1 MVEYNKGARIS
12 IGVNF
17 VDDNKIVLEEEI
29 KSLICRIPDVLSCK
43 VILGDKNEIEDI
55 HVLCSTGRNIK
66 QLVRDIQS
74 AVSARFNMEIDYKV
88 ISVAQIEENEYKDN
102 RLKIGSISMM
112 NMDNSLKA
120 VVILENEGKTFEGVS
135 IKVKSITNK
144 YKAVAEAT
152 ILALEAFINTNGIF
166 YLEGIEK
173 TKITGRD
180 IFLCLVGY
188 TYKNTENLLIGS
200 SLIKTDE
207 NEAVVKSV
215 LNALN
220 RMISKMV

>member
-1 MVEYNKGARIS
+1 MS
-12 IGVNF
+12 IGVKF
-17 VDDNKIVLEEEI
+17 VDDNKLVLEEEI

-43 VILGDKNEIEDI
+43 VILGDKSEIQDI
-55 HVLCSTGRNIK
+55 HVLCATGRNVK

-74 AVSARFNMEIDYKV
+74 AISARFNMEIDYKI
-88 ISVAQIEENEYKDN
+88 ISVAQIEENEHKEN

-120 VVILENEGKTFEGVS
+120 TVVLENEGKAYEGTS
-135 IKVKSITNK
+135 IKVKSISNK

-152 ILALEAFINTNGIF
+152 IISIEAFVNTSGIF

-173 TKITGRD
+173 ARIAGRD
-180 IFLCLVGY
+180 FFLCLVGY
-188 TYKNTENLLIGS
+188 AYKNNENLLIGS
-200 SLIKTDE
+200 SLIKADE
-207 NEAVVKSV
+207 NEAVAKSI

-220 RMISKMV
+220 RKISSIV

>member
-1 MVEYNKGARIS
+1 M
-12 IGVNF
+12 
-17 VDDNKIVLEEEI
+17 DDNKIALEEEI
-29 KSLICRIPDVLSCK
+29 KSLVCRIPDVLSCK
-43 VILGDKNEIEDI
+43 VILGDKNEVEDI
-55 HVLCSTGRNIK
+55 HVLCPTGRNIK

-102 RLKIGSISMM
+102 RLKIDSISMM

-120 VVILENEGKTFEGVS
+120 TVVLENEEKTFEGVS
-135 IKVKSITNK
+135 IKVKSTTNK

-152 ILALEAFINTNGIF
+152 ILALEAFINTNSIF

-173 TKITGRD
+173 TKIAGRD
-180 IFLCLVGY
+180 AFLCLVGY

-207 NEAVVKSV
+207 NEAVVKSA

-220 RMISKMV
+220 RMISKIV

>member
-1 MVEYNKGARIS
+1 M
-12 IGVNF
+12 
-17 VDDNKIVLEEEI
+17 DDNKIALEEEI
-29 KSLICRIPDVLSCK
+29 KSLVCRIPDVLSCK
-43 VILGDKNEIEDI
+43 VILGDKNEVEDI

-102 RLKIGSISMM
+102 RLKIDSISMM

-120 VVILENEGKTFEGVS
+120 TVVLENEEKTFEGVS
-135 IKVKSITNK
+135 IKVKSTTNK

-152 ILALEAFINTNGIF
+152 ILALEAFINTNSIF

-173 TKITGRD
+173 TKIAGRD
-180 IFLCLVGY
+180 AFLCLVGY

-207 NEAVVKSV
+207 NEAVVKSA

-220 RMISKMV
+220 RMISKIV

>member
-1 MVEYNKGARIS
+1 
-12 IGVNF
+12 
-17 VDDNKIVLEEEI
+17 VDDNKIALEEEI
-29 KSLICRIPDVLSCK
+29 KSLVCRIPDVLSCK
-43 VILGDKNEIEDI
+43 VILGDKNEVEDI
-55 HVLCSTGRNIK
+55 HVLCSTGNIK

-102 RLKIGSISMM
+102 RLKIDSISMM

-120 VVILENEGKTFEGVS
+120 TVVLENEEKTFEGVS
-135 IKVKSITNK
+135 IKVKSTTNK

-152 ILALEAFINTNGIF
+152 ILALEAFINTNSIF

-173 TKITGRD
+173 TKIAGRD
-180 IFLCLVGY
+180 
-188 TYKNTENLLIGS
+188 LLIGS

-207 NEAVVKSV
+207 NEAVVKSA

-220 RMISKMV
+220 RMISKIV

>member
-1 MVEYNKGARIS
+1 M
-12 IGVNF
+12 
-17 VDDNKIVLEEEI
+17 DDNKIALEDEI
-29 KSLICRIPDVLSCK
+29 KSLVCRIPDVLSCK
-43 VILGDKNEIEDI
+43 VILGDKNEVEDI

-74 AVSARFNMEIDYKV
+74 AISARFNMEIDYKV

-102 RLKIGSISMM
+102 RLRIDSISMM

-120 VVILENEGKTFEGVS
+120 TVVLDNEGKTFEGVS
-135 IKVKSITNK
+135 IKVKSTTNK

-152 ILALEAFINTNGIF
+152 ILALEAFINTSSIF

-173 TKITGRD
+173 AKIAGRD
-180 IFLCLVGY
+180 VFLCLVGY

-207 NEAVVKSV
+207 NEAVVKSA

>member
-1 MVEYNKGARIS
+1 M
-12 IGVNF
+12 
-17 VDDNKIVLEEEI
+17 DDNKIALEEEI
-29 KSLICRIPDVLSCK
+29 KSLVCRIPDVLSCK
-43 VILGDKNEIEDI
+43 VILGDKNEVEDI

-102 RLKIGSISMM
+102 RLKIDSISMM

-120 VVILENEGKTFEGVS
+120 NVVLENEEKTFEGVS
-135 IKVKSITNK
+135 IKVKSTTNK

-152 ILALEAFINTNGIF
+152 ILALEAFINTNSIF

-173 TKITGRD
+173 TKIAGRD
-180 IFLCLVGY
+180 AFLCLVGY

-207 NEAVVKSV
+207 NEAVVKSA

-220 RMISKMV
+220 RMISKIV